1 MLYRKEQFSVLA
13 NHYGNEIFD
22 KYNGGT
28 VHTNCLISKDNQQAE
43 VQYFATEF
51 NETYEKLKANMLKE
65 TNHKLQLNQL
75 KHDKME
81 SYIAQ
86 HRPIPEDI
94 YSTMCFDGYQQ
105 QFPET
110 TKLFKF
116 TLLIPL
122 SIVNVEQG
130 FSLMYFIG
138 QEKHKKKWL
147 LCLLYLNIIH
157 FIWIVHFHL
166 LSSYSYGIVLF
177 LYDILLLIYH
187 GN

>member
-1 MLYRKEQFSVLA
+1 MK
-13 NHYGNEIFD
+13 H
-22 KYNGGT
+22 
-28 VHTNCLISKDNQQAE
+28 
-43 VQYFATEF
+43 
-51 NETYEKLKANMLKE
+51 EKLKANMLKE
-65 TNHKLQLNQL
+65 ANHKLQLNQL

-86 HRPIPEDI
+86 HQPIPEDI

-122 SIVNVEQG
+122 IIVNVEQR

-138 QEKHKKKWL
+138 QEKHKKKRL